1 MLDVKLTLDRLL
13 RLARLVMCRGSQRG
27 PLGLGPG
34 SPGPLE
40 PAVFKGGLPLPADQQ
55 EREIRTD
62 LANPLTDPPQ
72 RSSISNPPNPHQI
85 RAIRYAPSRQAPKLK
100 AREALRL
107 EKKIK
112 RLTKDYKTEM
122 LKVERARGNDREGDD
137 DDGAC
142 AEGGRAPAKAAECVR
157 MSHGAA
163 GAALAG

>member
-1 MLDVKLTLDRLL
+1 M
-13 RLARLVMCRGSQRG
+13 
-27 PLGLGPG
+27 
-34 SPGPLE
+34 
-40 PAVFKGGLPLPADQQ
+40 
-55 EREIRTD
+55 
-62 LANPLTDPPQ
+62 ANPLTDPPQ

-85 RAIRYAPSRQAPKLK
+85 RAIRYAPSRQALKLK
-100 AREALRL
+100 ARAALRL

-142 AEGGRAPAKAAECVR
+142 AESGRAPAKAAECVR